1 MIVGSIDGFRD
12 EDIDYA
18 QRLNQAGV
26 PCELHVIAGLPH
38 AYLLVPGAAAVQQ
51 AARCRDDW
59 LARQL
64 AGRRIV

>member
-1 MIVGSIDGFRD
+1 VIVGAIDGFRD

-26 PCELHVIAGLPH
+26 ACELHVMAGLPH
-38 AYLLVPGAAAVQQ
+38 AYLLVPDAAAVQL
-51 AARCRDDW
+51 AMHATDDW

-64 AGRRIV
+64 ARLRTG